1 MVAMTSCKNA
11 LYIES
16 TGVMGGGGG
25 GGESDAGL
33 DFKLLITYF

>member
-1 MVAMTSCKNA
+1 MVAMTACKNA

-16 TGVMGGGGG
+16 TGVMGRGLGRG
-25 GGESDAGL
+25 SDAGL